1 MILKSLTVGGFK
13 NLNLTHIN
21 FNHNTVAVISP
32 NNYGKSN
39 LLESLQ
45 FATDFINASSKQRV
59 NMMAWTNAIPLTPML
74 AKEPFRFQ
82 MEFEDNSQNEYRF
95 VRYGFSFS
103 WYRDDK
109 TGQRILDETL
119 EMRPNESVR
128 YTSYLKRSSS
138 QYRRGKGTTAY
149 RNISLNDMILAIDI
163 LPSIEDLEYKE
174 TIQAIHSFEYRVC
187 DTLDVKDQFQFT
199 PFRIADEDD
208 KHIRFDDEDIPR
220 ALFQLKEMFPNRYL
234 HFEDAIHTL
243 FPEFSNINIIAHEL
257 NASRNQVTHFYA
269 KKAGEE
275 NNLEQ
280 QVDDEIPFHL
290 KDKVYR
296 ITIKSEYLNQPV
308 NLETMST
315 GTKRIFWLLT
325 NIFVASCN
333 NVSCIGVEELETSI
347 HPKMLKSLLEIVSDA
362 LENTKVIVSSHS
374 PYLVQYL
381 KPEQL
386 YVGASI
392 NAGTAQFYQISI
404 SKVKK
409 LLAAARSYDLTVG
422 EYLFELMSGG
432 EESLK
437 TLQNYL
443 EGF

>member
-187 DTLDVKDQFQFT
+187 
-199 PFRIADEDD
+199 
-208 KHIRFDDEDIPR
+208 
-220 ALFQLKEMFPNRYL
+220 
-234 HFEDAIHTL
+234 
-243 FPEFSNINIIAHEL
+243 
-257 NASRNQVTHFYA
+257 
-269 KKAGEE
+269 
-275 NNLEQ
+275 
-280 QVDDEIPFHL
+280 
-290 KDKVYR
+290 
-296 ITIKSEYLNQPV
+296 
-308 NLETMST
+308 
-315 GTKRIFWLLT
+315 
-325 NIFVASCN
+325 
-333 NVSCIGVEELETSI
+333 
-347 HPKMLKSLLEIVSDA
+347 
-362 LENTKVIVSSHS
+362 
-374 PYLVQYL
+374 
-381 KPEQL
+381 
-386 YVGASI
+386 
-392 NAGTAQFYQISI
+392 
-404 SKVKK
+404 
-409 LLAAARSYDLTVG
+409 
-422 EYLFELMSGG
+422 
-432 EESLK
+432 
-437 TLQNYL
+437 
-443 EGF
+443 

>member
-243 FPEFSNINIIAHEL
+243 FPEFSDINIIAHEL

>member
-128 YTSYLKRSSS
+128 YTSYLRRSSS

-163 LPSIEDLEYKE
+163 LPSIEDLEYKK

-243 FPEFSNINIIAHEL
+243 FPEFSDINIIAHEL

-275 NNLEQ
+275 SNLEQ

>member
-59 NMMAWTNAIPLTPML
+59 NMMAWANAIPLTPML